1 MNIKFIEFVKEKKV
15 DYKLIA
21 TTTFGLE
28 GITAKEL
35 RTLGYENIKTE
46 TSKVQFEGDEMDI
59 AICNIH
65 LRTADRILIKMAEFE
80 ARTFEELF
88 QGTKKVN
95 WSKIIP
101 INGVMHVTGKSI
113 KSTLHSVPDCQ
124 SIVKKAIVTSMSES
138 YNIQKFSEDGPVYKI
153 EVAILKD
160 KVTLTIDTSG
170 EGLHKRGYRENSG
183 AAPLKETLA
192 AAMVLMSRWQKN
204 YELIDPFCG
213 SGTILIEAAMIMNN
227 IAPGVNRKFVCETW
241 PTMPDYVFNQVR
253 EGAKRA
259 EKKKDIK
266 LIGYDIDTW
275 VLRTAEN
282 NAFKAGVYDY
292 IDFQKRDVK
301 DFSSSKK
308 YGFII
313 TNPPYGERLGE
324 KETAERLNAIL
335 GKHKRNYSLW
345 DYNVLTSFEGFERA
359 FGTKATKNRKLYNG
373 KLKCFYYQ
381 YFDNNIIKGHGD
393 TVIQEM
399 IRNS

>member
-1 MNIKFIEFVKEKKV
+1 MEYN
-15 DYKLIA
+15 LIA

-35 RTLGYENIKTE
+35 KTLGYDDITTE
-46 TSKVQFEGDEMDI
+46 TSKVCFSGDEMDI
-59 AICNIH
+59 AIANIH

-95 WSKIIP
+95 WAKLIP
-101 INGVMHVTGKSI
+101 VNGVMHVVGKSV

-124 SIVKKAIVTSMSES
+124 SIVKKAIVTSMSDF
-138 YNIQKFSEDGPVYKI
+138 YGVKQFKEDGPVYRI

-170 EGLHKRGYRENSG
+170 SGLHKRGYRENSG

-192 AAMVLMSRWQKN
+192 AAMVYLSRWRED

-213 SGTILIEAAMIMNN
+213 SGTLLIEAAMIMQN
-227 IAPGVNRKFVCETW
+227 IAPGINREFACETW
-241 PTMPDYVFNQVR
+241 PTMPDYIFKQVR

-259 EKKKDIK
+259 VKNKDIK

-282 NAFKAGVYDY
+282 NAIKAGVKDY
-292 IDFQKRDVK
+292 IEFHKRDFRE
-301 DFSSSKK
+301 FSHRKK
-308 YGFII
+308 YGFIL
-313 TNPPYGERLGE
+313 TNPPYGERLSDKKEVEMLYKKFGE
-324 KETAERLNAIL
+324 FKKAYPSWEFNI
-335 GKHKRNYSLW
+335 
-345 DYNVLTSFEGFERA
+345 LTSYEGFEKP
-359 FGTKATKNRKLYNG
+359 FGIKSTKNRKLYNG
-373 KLKCFYYQ
+373 KLKCYYYQ
-381 YFDNNIIKGHGD
+381 YMDNKQIKGQGE